1 MSFVPDLDV
10 LLAYTA
16 AALVLICTPGP
27 DMTFF
32 LGQTLAAGRARG
44 FAAMLGVS
52 AGVVVHSFAAAF
64 GLSALLAA
72 SATAF
77 GLLKL
82 AGVAYLVWLAVQ
94 MLRHGSALSL
104 TGDSN
109 SAQPLSR
116 VFLLGAGINL
126 LNPKIILFFLTF
138 LPQFVSVSDPH
149 GGAKLMFLGLYF
161 VALGIP
167 TCALLIVLAER
178 FTAAIRRSP
187 RAMRGI
193 DYLFAGLMGAF
204 AVRLLLAR
212 AD

>member
-1 MSFVPDLDV
+1 MAFIPDLHI

-16 AALVLICTPGP
+16 AALVLIFTPGP

-32 LGQTLAAGRARG
+32 LGQTLVAGRARG

-52 AGVVVHSFAAAF
+52 AGLVVHSLAAAF

-77 GLLKL
+77 GLLKI

-94 MLRHGSALSL
+94 TLHHGSALSL
-104 TGDSN
+104 NGEGVA
-109 SAQPLSR
+109 AQPLSR
-116 VFLLGAGINL
+116 VFLLGVGINL

-138 LPQFVSVSDPH
+138 LPQFISVSDPRAA
-149 GGAKLMFLGLYF
+149 GKLMFLGLF
-161 VALGIP
+161 FIALGIP
-167 TCALLIVLAER
+167 ACALLILLAER

-187 RAMRGI
+187 RAMRGL
-193 DYLFAGLMGAF
+193 DYLFASLMGAF